1 MKNII
6 ELKSVSRKYLVAEK
20 EIKVLRNI
28 DLKILSGQYV
38 AVTGPSGSGKSTLLN
53 IIGCLDKPS
62 SGDCY
67 INGQNLS
74 LLFSSRISEL
84 RREHIGFIFQRYNL
98 ITNLT
103 AIENVELPLI
113 YSGIRCEE
121 RSTRASELLDKVGL
135 KGREHHKPSELS
147 GGQQQRV
154 SIARALVNGAEII
167 LADEPTG
174 ALDSE
179 AGNRVLEL
187 LKKLNESGHTVI
199 VVTHDLSVA
208 NHAQR
213 VIHLNDGVIES
224 DKITKENQLVTL
236 YPVVLTKQSY
246 WKSFADKLYDS
257 IKMALMSTISHRLRT
272 ALTMIGIVFG
282 LAAVVTV
289 VALGD
294 GAKERTLEKIQNLGV
309 NLVSIYPGKDYLDS
323 NSKSIETLTLQD
335 AAALTKQSFIDS
347 VSPEINGSKQVRF
360 KDKGAEASINGVGHE
375 HFRVNGIVFLEGKN
389 FSNDRNAMQ
398 EVIIDEKGRD
408 LLFGEHGTALGKI
421 IFIGSVP
428 AEIIAIVKS
437 NDRDFDSDHFNVW
450 MPYSAVMYRIVGKTT
465 LDSISVRLN
474 DKVDSSAAVNAITE
488 LLLNLQ
494 RSKDFHIFDF
504 GEVRSSVEFTS
515 KVFNFLIVIVAFVSL
530 LVGSIGVMNIMLIS
544 VAERTH
550 EIGIR
555 IAIGARQ
562 RDIMWQFMIEAM
574 MICVIGGFIGVFLS
588 YFIVEILNF
597 TASEILHS
605 SFSWPIA
612 ILAFFFSNL
621 IGLIFGFLPSRKA
634 AQMNPVA
641 AFSRE

>member
-6 ELKSVSRKYLVAEK
+6 ELKSVCREFLGEERK
-20 EIKVLRNI
+20 IKVLKNI
-28 DLKILSGQYV
+28 NLKILSGQYV
-38 AVTGPSGSGKSTLLN
+38 AITGPSGSGKSTLLN

-74 LLFSSRISEL
+74 QLSFCRISEL
-84 RREHIGFIFQRYNL
+84 RRVHIGFIFQRYNL
-98 ITNLT
+98 IKNLT

-113 YSGIRCEE
+113 YSGIRRDA

-154 SIARALVNGAEII
+154 SIARALVNGAEVI

-179 AGNRVLEL
+179 AGNQVLEL
-187 LKKLNESGHTVI
+187 LKKLNELGHTVI
-199 VVTHDLSVA
+199 LITHDLSVA

-213 VIHLNDGVIES
+213 IIHLNDGVIES
-224 DKITKENQLVTL
+224 DKIIKETQLVKL
-236 YPVVLTKQSY
+236 SPVLLTKQNR
-246 WKSFADKLYDS
+246 WKNFTDKLYDS
-257 IKMALMSTISHRLRT
+257 IKMAFMSTISHRLRT

-294 GAKERTLEKIQNLGV
+294 GAKNRTLEKIQNLGV
-309 NLVSIYPGKDYLDS
+309 NLVGIYPGKDYLDS
-323 NSKSIETLTLQD
+323 NSKNIDTLTLRD
-335 AAALTKQSFIDS
+335 AVALTKQSFIDS
-347 VSPEINGSKQVRF
+347 ISPEINGSNKVRF
-360 KDKGAEASINGVGHE
+360 KDKAADASINGVGKE
-375 HFRVNGIVFLEGKN
+375 YFRVNGIVFLEGKN
-389 FSNDRNAMQ
+389 FSDDRNALQ
-398 EVIIDEKGRD
+398 EVIIDEKGMD
-408 LLFGEHGTALGKI
+408 LLFDESDTALGNV

-428 AEIIAIVKS
+428 AKIIAIVKS

-450 MPYSAVMYRIVGKTT
+450 MPYSAVMYRIVGKTS
-465 LDSISVRLN
+465 LDSISVRLKDN
-474 DKVDSSAAVNAITE
+474 IDSSAAVKAITE
-488 LLLNLQ
+488 LLLNIHH
-494 RSKDFHIFDF
+494 SKDFHIFDF
-504 GEVRSSVEFTS
+504 SQIRNSIEFTS
-515 KVFNFLIVIVAFVSL
+515 KVFNFLIIIVAFVSL
-530 LVGSIGVMNIMLIS
+530 LVGSIGLMNVMLIS
-544 VAERTH
+544 VAERTY

-562 RDIMWQFMIEAM
+562 RDIMWQFMIEAI
-574 MICVIGGFIGVFLS
+574 MICVVGGFIGIFLS
-588 YFIVEILNF
+588 YLLVEVLNL
-597 TASEILHS
+597 TAGEMLHS
-605 SFSWPIA
+605 SFSWSVA
-612 ILAFFFSNL
+612 MLAFFFSNI
-621 IGLIFGFLPSRKA
+621 IGLTFGYLPSRKA